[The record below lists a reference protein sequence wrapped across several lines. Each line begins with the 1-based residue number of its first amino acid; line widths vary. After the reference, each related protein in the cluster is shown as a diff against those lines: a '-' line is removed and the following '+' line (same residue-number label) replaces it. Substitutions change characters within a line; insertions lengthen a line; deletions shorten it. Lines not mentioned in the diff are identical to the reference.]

1 MGLHHAHQIG
11 SLEFRDAE
19 YDYDS
24 RDSLFFTSIPVNANE
39 DFHLGRAST
48 KGKCNLSESPGVSA
62 TISKRHVKIHTVL
75 YDDSIAPLVY
85 AQDISSNGTFL
96 QRINRKDCPHDDA
109 HGVLMGQKIKSTLLE
124 HGDELWPAPRIVLR
138 YHVSDHIMKRFGDQR
153 DKPSPIHAADM
164 KTIEDRYHVTNRTLG
179 SGGHGSVYVAIHRS
193 TQQQQ
198 ACKVIDLTDLELE
211 GGKTPVAPPSTSQSR
226 ANGAKAKTKSACL
239 EGLFRECRVLKNL
252 DHPNI
257 VRLEKVFFSIN
268 GIYIF
273 QELITGGDLFSFI
286 TKRGDFGIPTVE
298 AAVILRQVLK
308 GLEYLHDRNIV
319 HRDIKPDNILLTS
332 TKGRYRVILTDFGS
346 ARKICT
352 EPATDQNGTHARQRL
367 FSLVGTAE
375 FAAPEVSLPHKM
387 SPGKGYWGKAIDM
400 WSIGCIASALISGDV
415 FYVDRT
421 HPEFQQ
427 YPNRVILDMARNV
440 NLAVLDE
447 HPDWK
452 HVGSRAKDFIK
463 KVLVIDE
470 NARMTVKDA
479 LAHPWF
485 TNKAHAEDHETL
497 YQHAIKDWK
506 PRQKIFKIMEYI
518 GSPRPKMELRRSQFF
533 SKSRITSPPTSKG
546 ASFTEASRKGGLST
560 IQEETTPT
568 HAATKV
574 LEPSYDAASVTQ
586 DDPPRSSNQASSASI
601 PAAQVNLETDAILA
615 GGPIQLGTRASPS
628 VARFNASVSQDST
641 HVEQHTR
648 PPLSPSNAR
657 FQVFLEDSTPYL
669 PPPFYMLNSV
679 TSEPSKPN
687 SAPPTTLYESPLNL
701 QQSRQ
706 PISIMTPPRYFAP
719 PHDDNGFTFAFLHG
733 RQTDSS
739 SSSND
744 EAAAS
749 PSGKRQRSF
758 DFDHDDKENGA
769 IIDVNDDL
777 DEAQPHQEQLV
788 ESVKVVHDSLRD
800 PAAKRMR
807 LRYR

>member
-1 MGLHHAHQIG
+1 
-11 SLEFRDAE
+11 
-19 YDYDS
+19 
-24 RDSLFFTSIPVNANE
+24 
-39 DFHLGRAST
+39 
-48 KGKCNLSESPGVSA
+48 A

-109 HGVLMGQKIKSTLLE
+109 HGVLMGRKIKSTLLE

-138 YHVSDHIMKRFGDQR
+138 YH
-153 DKPSPIHAADM
+153 
-164 KTIEDRYHVTNRTLG
+164 TIEDRYHVTNRTLG

-211 GGKTPVAPPSTSQSR
+211 GGKTP
-226 ANGAKAKTKSACL
+226 
-239 EGLFRECRVLKNL
+239 GLFRECRVLKDL

-257 VRLEKVFFSIN
+257 VRLEKVFFSIK

-375 FAAPEVSLPHKM
+375 FAAPLIPDSEVSLPHKM

-415 FYVDRT
+415 FYVDRA

-497 YQHAIKDWK
+497 YQ
-506 PRQKIFKIMEYI
+506 
-518 GSPRPKMELRRSQFF
+518 
-533 SKSRITSPPTSKG
+533 
-546 ASFTEASRKGGLST
+546 
-560 IQEETTPT
+560 
-568 HAATKV
+568 
-574 LEPSYDAASVTQ
+574 
-586 DDPPRSSNQASSASI
+586 
-601 PAAQVNLETDAILA
+601 
-615 GGPIQLGTRASPS
+615 
-628 VARFNASVSQDST
+628 
-641 HVEQHTR
+641 
-648 PPLSPSNAR
+648 
-657 FQVFLEDSTPYL
+657 
-669 PPPFYMLNSV
+669 
-679 TSEPSKPN
+679 
-687 SAPPTTLYESPLNL
+687 
-701 QQSRQ
+701 
-706 PISIMTPPRYFAP
+706 
-719 PHDDNGFTFAFLHG
+719 
-733 RQTDSS
+733 
-739 SSSND
+739 
-744 EAAAS
+744 
-749 PSGKRQRSF
+749 
-758 DFDHDDKENGA
+758 
-769 IIDVNDDL
+769 
-777 DEAQPHQEQLV
+777 
-788 ESVKVVHDSLRD
+788 
-800 PAAKRMR
+800 
-807 LRYR
+807 